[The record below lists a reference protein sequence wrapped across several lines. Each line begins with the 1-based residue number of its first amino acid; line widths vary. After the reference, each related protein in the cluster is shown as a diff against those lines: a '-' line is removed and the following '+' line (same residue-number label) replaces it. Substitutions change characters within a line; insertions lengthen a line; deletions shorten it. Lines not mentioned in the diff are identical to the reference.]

1 MNTTERLQ
9 QLIHEKFDVEL
20 SKIIPDAPFAEY
32 DLDSLTVA
40 ELMFAI
46 EDEFHVS
53 VPDAA
58 VPNLQTLADM
68 AKLLDELTAAKVE

>member
-9 QLIHEKFDVEL
+9 RLIHEKFDVEL
-20 SKIIPDAPFAEY
+20 SKIVPDVPFADY

-46 EDEFHVS
+46 EDEFHVE

-58 VPNLQTLADM
+58 VPSIQTLADM
-68 AKLLDELTAAKVE
+68 AKLLDELTPASVA

>member
-20 SKIIPDAPFAEY
+20 SKIVPDAPFADY

-46 EDEFHVS
+46 EDEFHVE

-58 VPNLQTLADM
+58 VPDIKSLADM
-68 AKLLDELTAAKVE
+68 AKLLDQILPAKAA

>member
-9 QLIHEKFDVEL
+9 KLIHEKFDVEL
-20 SKIIPDAPFAEY
+20 DKIVPNAPFADY

-46 EDEFHVS
+46 EDEFHIE

-58 VPNLQTLADM
+58 VPNIKSLADM
-68 AKLLDELTAAKVE
+68 ATLLDELLVVKVE